1 MVLINKNIG
10 NWCIFIKFIDLN
22 RSCPKDSYHLL
33 NNDKLVENSLRY
45 MFFSFID
52 TDSEYNDIL
61 MHGKDKS
68 KTTFK
73 T

>member
-22 RSCPKDSYHLL
+22 RSRPKDSYHLL
-33 NNDKLVENSLRY
+33 NNDTLVENSLRY

-52 TDSEYNDIL
+52 TDSEYNDIPI
-61 MHGKDKS
+61 HEKDKK